1 MKEDFKIPTQDEVNA
16 VAWRAC
22 DTFRGKI
29 DPEQYKNYILVFL
42 FIKYISDVWE
52 DKKEEFAQKYKGNE
66 VRIKRALNRERF
78 IVPKES
84 SFYYLFNHRN
94 DVNIGELINIA
105 TQKLEET
112 NTGKLEDV
120 FRGIDFN
127 SEINLGDTKERNR
140 RLKNLIED
148 FSNPVLDF
156 KPSHIGERDVIGNT
170 YEYLISHFA
179 SDAGKK
185 GGEFYTPGEVSQL
198 LAKLLQPKE
207 SDRICDPT
215 CGSGSLLI
223 KVANEVNSS
232 NYSIYGQENNGNTY
246 ALCKMNMFLHKIDNA
261 RIEWGDT
268 INNPKLVEKD
278 KLMKF
283 DIVVANPPFSL
294 DKWGAESASSDKY
307 NRFWRGIPP
316 KSKGD
321 YAFITH
327 MVETLNETGKL
338 GVVVP
343 HGVLFRG
350 GSEGK
355 IRMQFLEENL
365 IEAVIGLPAN
375 LFFGTPIPTAIL
387 IFNRQ
392 KKSKDILFIDA
403 SKEFESAT
411 NQNKLR
417 EIDINKIFST
427 YKEFK
432 TIDKYSYVATFE
444 EIQEN
449 DFNLNIP
456 RYVDIFEEEPEIDI
470 KAVQKEI
477 DTLEKEL
484 SEVQEEMK
492 KQLKELNL

>member
-1 MKEDFKIPTQDEVNA
+1 MKEDFKIPTQEEVND
-16 VAWRAC
+16 VAMRAC
-22 DTFRGKI
+22 DTFRGVV
-29 DPEQYKNYILVFL
+29 DPDQYKNYILVFL
-42 FIKYISDVWE
+42 FIKYISDIWE
-52 DKKEEFAQKYKGNE
+52 DKKEEYYKKYKGDE
-66 VRIKRALNRERF
+66 IRINRALNRERF
-78 IVPKES
+78 IVPEES
-84 SFYYLFNHRN
+84 SFYYLFEHRN

-105 TQKLEET
+105 TQKLEEA
-112 NTGKLEDV
+112 NIGKLEDV

-127 SEINLGDTKERNR
+127 SEINLGETKDRNR

-148 FSNPVLDF
+148 FSNSVLDF
-156 KPSHIGERDVIGNT
+156 RPSHIGKRDIIGNT

-185 GGEFYTPGEVSQL
+185 GGEFYTPSEVSKL
-198 LAKLLQPKE
+198 LAKLLQPNE
-207 SDRICDPT
+207 GDRICDPA

-223 KVANEVNSS
+223 KVANEVGTS
-232 NYSIYGQENNGNTY
+232 NYSVYGQESNGNTY

-268 INNPKLVEKD
+268 LNNPKLVEKD

-294 DKWGAESASSDKY
+294 DKWGAENASSDKY

-327 MVETLNETGKL
+327 MIETLNETGRL

-355 IRMQFLEENL
+355 IRQKHIEENL
-365 IEAVIGLPAN
+365 LEAVIGLPAN
-375 LFFGTPIPTAIL
+375 LFYGTGIPAAIL
-387 IFNRQ
+387 IYNRQ
-392 KKSKDILFIDA
+392 KKSNDVLFIDA
-403 SKEFESAT
+403 SREYESAT

-417 EIDINKIFST
+417 DTDINKIFTT

-432 TIDKYSYVATFE
+432 TIEKYSYRAKFE
-444 EIQEN
+444 EIKEN

-456 RYVDIFEEEPEIDI
+456 RYVDTFEEELEIDI
-470 KAVQKEI
+470 KEVQREI
-477 DTLEKEL
+477 DKLEKEL
-484 SEVQEEMK
+484 RDVQSQMNK
-492 KQLKELNL
+492 HLKELGF

>member
-1 MKEDFKIPTQDEVNA
+1 MKEDFKIPTQDEVNDA
-16 VAWRAC
+16 AWRAC
-22 DTFRGKI
+22 DTFRGVV
-29 DPEQYKNYILVFL
+29 DPDQYKNYILVFL
-42 FIKYISDVWE
+42 FIKYISDIWE
-52 DKKEEFAQKYKGNE
+52 DKKEEFSQKYKGDE
-66 VRIKRALNRERF
+66 VRIERALNRERF

-84 SFYYLFNHRN
+84 SYYYLFDHRN

-127 SEINLGDTKERNR
+127 SEINLGETKDRNR
-140 RLKNLIED
+140 RLKNLVED

-156 KPSHIGERDVIGNT
+156 RPSHIGERDVIGNT
-170 YEYLISHFA
+170 YEYLISNFA

-207 SDRICDPT
+207 GDRICDPT

-223 KVANEVNSS
+223 KVANEVGSS
-232 NYSIYGQENNGNTY
+232 NYSLYGQESNGNTY

-261 RIEWGDT
+261 KIEWGDT

-294 DKWGAESASSDKY
+294 DKWGAESASSDKH

-327 MVETLNETGKL
+327 MIETLNETGKL

-350 GSEGK
+350 GAEGK
-355 IRMQFLEENL
+355 IRQQFLEENL

-375 LFFGTPIPTAIL
+375 LFFGTPIPAAIL

-392 KKSKDILFIDA
+392 KKNKDVLFIDA
-403 SKEFESAT
+403 SNEFESAT

-417 EIDINKIFST
+417 ETDLNKIFST

-432 TIDKYSYVATFE
+432 TIDKYSFIAKPE

-456 RYVDIFEEEPEIDI
+456 RYVDTFEEEPEIDI
-470 KAVQKEI
+470 KEVQKEI
-477 DTLEKEL
+477 DELESELSKVQKEL
-484 SEVQEEMK
+484 KMH
-492 KQLKELNL
+492 LKELEL